1 MLSHFPW
8 GVQDLKAI
16 ENQEMQE
23 GVMSNKKETGKAG
36 LGEGLLRA
44 AYNLVK
50 NTCL

>member
-1 MLSHFPW
+1 M
-8 GVQDLKAI
+8 QDLRAI

-44 AYNLVK
+44 VYNLVK